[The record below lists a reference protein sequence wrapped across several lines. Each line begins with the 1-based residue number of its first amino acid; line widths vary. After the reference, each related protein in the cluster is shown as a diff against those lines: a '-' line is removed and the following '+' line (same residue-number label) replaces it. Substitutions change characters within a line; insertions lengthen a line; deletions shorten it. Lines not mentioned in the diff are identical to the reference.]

1 MEQILCHA
9 FINNDL
15 VTTLHS
21 IEEKGI
27 PCSDSFQRLHQMK
40 LGFSLQK
47 FPSFQITMEFE
58 FRV

>member
-9 FINNDL
+9 FINSDL
-15 VTTLHS
+15 VTTFHS

-27 PCSDSFQRLHQMK
+27 PCSDSFQRLHKMK
-40 LGFSLQK
+40 LGFGFQK

-58 FRV
+58 FQV